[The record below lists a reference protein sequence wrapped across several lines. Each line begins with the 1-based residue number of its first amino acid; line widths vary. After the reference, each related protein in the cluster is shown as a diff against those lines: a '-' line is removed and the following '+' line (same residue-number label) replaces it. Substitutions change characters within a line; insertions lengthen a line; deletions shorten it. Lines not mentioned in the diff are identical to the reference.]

1 MIENSWLENV
11 NFKDINCKE
20 SSAYMSKAQ
29 SQVVVQTASLLNSKG
44 NLNQSTILSAW
55 IFSTKWKLLN
65 EEVKTQE

>member
-29 SQVVVQTASLLNSKG
+29 SQVVVQTASLLNSKR
-44 NLNQSTILSAW
+44 NLNQSTILSA
-55 IFSTKWKLLN
+55 
-65 EEVKTQE
+65 